1 MMINLLT
8 NQPLDVSLYEA
19 IEHQSLFA
27 HILPKPITFVKVEKK
42 QKCIG
47 FLLGW
52 LLFVNKF

>member
-8 NQPLDVSLYEA
+8 NQPLDVCLYEA

-42 QKCIG
+42 QNCIG

-52 LLFVNKF
+52 L

>member
-8 NQPLDVSLYEA
+8 NHQPLDVFFYEA
-19 IEHQSLFA
+19 IEHQALFA

-47 FLLGW
+47 FLLG
-52 LLFVNKF
+52 